1 MAPAD
6 AARLLN
12 IGLPTNNSQAWQDGP
27 LKQAYR
33 AAIRKAHP
41 DAGGSPELAA
51 EINKA
56 HDVLKAYSPAPNVVG
71 LFNNMGG

>member
-6 AARLLN
+6 AARLLG
-12 IGLPTNNSQAWQDGP
+12 IALPSRNTEAWQTTT
-27 LKQAYR
+27 LRKAYR

-56 HDVLKAYSPAPNVVG
+56 HDVLKAYQPAVSVVS